1 MKLAELTWPDLEQVS
16 RDDAVVVYPIA
27 AFEQHGP
34 HLPFIT
40 DTAEVAAIVDRLDA
54 EIPDQVLCLPAQWLG
69 YSPHHLRFK
78 GTITAQSETHINMI
92 VDTVSSMVH
101 ADFDKILIV
110 NGHGGNVPNMN
121 VSLQRLMEKCPD
133 ARIYG
138 TSWFAY
144 DELGQIREAG
154 PHGWGHA
161 GEMETSVMM
170 ALHPEWVK
178 ADRLQKDGHPP
189 QSERAGQVARY
200 RWIHQS
206 TDQGTYG
213 DPTFGSAEKGE
224 RFISAAVEVLVR
236 IVEDIRK
243 GHL

>member
-16 RDDAVVVYPIA
+16 RDDTVVVYPIA

-144 DELGQIREAG
+144 DEL
-154 PHGWGHA
+154 
-161 GEMETSVMM
+161 
-170 ALHPEWVK
+170 
-178 ADRLQKDGHPP
+178 
-189 QSERAGQVARY
+189 ARSG
-200 RWIHQS
+200 RR
-206 TDQGTYG
+206 
-213 DPTFGSAEKGE
+213 DPTAGGTRA
-224 RFISAAVEVLVR
+224 RWR
-236 IVEDIRK
+236 PR
-243 GHL
+243 